1 MFLGAV
7 WLVTAAVV
15 GFMLGRISMYNMYGV
30 WGMKEEPAEGVGE
43 TGDGPGKPA
52 GILAFSQKGRDSKN
66 LSGGKENLQ
75 DNEKFSGTIS
85 VQDILDPI
93 GASTACEGVF
103 AVKLQE
109 TSQEGDLWGAADEA
123 AQSAYYEEGSQEG
136 DLWEAAAEAAQSAYY
151 EEGAQEGDLWGAA
164 DEAAQS
170 AYYEEEAQEGDLWGA
185 ADEAAQ
191 SAYYEEGAQEGEFWE
206 AADEAVQ
213 SAYYEEGAREGDL
226 WGAAD
231 STFRTK
237 GSTVGALTAEKEGTR
252 NNSISEML
260 DSFEAAASAASRGR
274 TKTSVSQAP
283 HRQEA
288 PGSHEGRTPASASL
302 DTPWQTAPARAD
314 AKGEPAIDILNF
326 GRPGEAGAFRSP
338 GQHHADR
345 KTWIAGQLWETER
358 RRAGRVM
365 GLKREEARRLRTEH
379 QSSGTGARGNGKRR
393 GRRFEDDQ
401 KVWSVGSPV
410 SGEIVAD
417 REGEYAAVVICPD
430 EDCLYAPTG
439 GKITR
444 LFPMGNAFLFTTDFG
459 AELYIQAGDIEDE
472 MLVRYYRPRII
483 QNEVVTKGKLLLEF
497 DRKGLEEA
505 GASYDVSVCVENGFY
520 GGNVKMTDAEWV
532 ETGEEILQMREAAL
546 QTESR

>member
-43 TGDGPGKPA
+43 TGDVPGKPA

-93 GASTACEGVF
+93 GASTTCEGVF

-123 AQSAYYEEGSQEG
+123 AQSAYYEEG
-136 DLWEAAAEAAQSAYY
+136 
-151 EEGAQEGDLWGAA
+151 
-164 DEAAQS
+164 
-170 AYYEEEAQEGDLWGA
+170 
-185 ADEAAQ
+185 
-191 SAYYEEGAQEGEFWE
+191 
-206 AADEAVQ
+206 
-213 SAYYEEGAREGDL
+213 ARKGDL

-302 DTPWQTAPARAD
+302 DTPWQTGPARAD

-326 GRPGEAGAFRSP
+326 GRPGEAGAFRSS

>member
-43 TGDGPGKPA
+43 TGDVPGKPA

-93 GASTACEGVF
+93 GASTTCEGVF

-136 DLWEAAAEAAQSAYY
+136 DLWEAA
-151 EEGAQEGDLWGAA
+151 

-170 AYYEEEAQEGDLWGA
+170 AYYEEE
-185 ADEAAQ
+185 
-191 SAYYEEGAQEGEFWE
+191 AQEGEFWE

-213 SAYYEEGAREGDL
+213 SAYYEEGAREGDLWGAADEAAQSAYYEEGARKGDL

-326 GRPGEAGAFRSP
+326 GRPGEAGAFRSS

-444 LFPMGNAFLFTTDFG
+444 LFPMGNAFLFTTDFE

>member
-43 TGDGPGKPA
+43 TGDVPGKPA

-93 GASTACEGVF
+93 GASTTCEGVF

-136 DLWEAAAEAAQSAYY
+136 DLWEAA
-151 EEGAQEGDLWGAA
+151 
-164 DEAAQS
+164 
-170 AYYEEEAQEGDLWGA
+170 
-185 ADEAAQ
+185 DEAAQ
-191 SAYYEEGAQEGEFWE
+191 SAYYEEGA
-206 AADEAVQ
+206 
-213 SAYYEEGAREGDL
+213 RKGDL

-326 GRPGEAGAFRSP
+326 GRPGEAGAFRSS

>member
-43 TGDGPGKPA
+43 TGDVPGKPA

-93 GASTACEGVF
+93 GASTTCEGVF

-123 AQSAYYEEGSQEG
+123 AQSAYYEEG
-136 DLWEAAAEAAQSAYY
+136 AR
-151 EEGAQEGDLWGAA
+151 
-164 DEAAQS
+164 
-170 AYYEEEAQEGDLWGA
+170 EGDLWGA

-191 SAYYEEGAQEGEFWE
+191 SAYYEEGA
-206 AADEAVQ
+206 
-213 SAYYEEGAREGDL
+213 RKGDL

-326 GRPGEAGAFRSP
+326 GRPGEAGAFRSS

>member
-43 TGDGPGKPA
+43 TGDVPGKPA

-93 GASTACEGVF
+93 GASTTCEGVF

-136 DLWEAAAEAAQSAYY
+136 DLW
-151 EEGAQEGDLWGAA
+151 
-164 DEAAQS
+164 
-170 AYYEEEAQEGDLWGA
+170 GA

-191 SAYYEEGAQEGEFWE
+191 SAYYEEGA
-206 AADEAVQ
+206 
-213 SAYYEEGAREGDL
+213 RKGDL

-326 GRPGEAGAFRSP
+326 GRPGEAGAFRSS

>member
-43 TGDGPGKPA
+43 TGDVPGKPA

-93 GASTACEGVF
+93 GASTTCEGVF

-123 AQSAYYEEGSQEG
+123 A
-136 DLWEAAAEAAQSAYY
+136 
-151 EEGAQEGDLWGAA
+151 
-164 DEAAQS
+164 
-170 AYYEEEAQEGDLWGA
+170 
-185 ADEAAQ
+185 
-191 SAYYEEGAQEGEFWE
+191 
-206 AADEAVQ
+206 Q

-326 GRPGEAGAFRSP
+326 GRPGEAGAFRSS

>member
-43 TGDGPGKPA
+43 TGDVPGKPA

-93 GASTACEGVF
+93 GASTTCEGVF

-136 DLWEAAAEAAQSAYY
+136 DLWEAA
-151 EEGAQEGDLWGAA
+151 

-170 AYYEEEAQEGDLWGA
+170 AYYEEEA
-185 ADEAAQ
+185 
-191 SAYYEEGAQEGEFWE
+191 
-206 AADEAVQ
+206 
-213 SAYYEEGAREGDL
+213 RKGDL

-326 GRPGEAGAFRSP
+326 GRPGEAGAFRSS

>member
-1 MFLGAV
+1 MGKLGLKIVTGGVFMFLGAV

-43 TGDGPGKPA
+43 TGDVPGKPA

-93 GASTACEGVF
+93 GASTTCEGVF

-136 DLWEAAAEAAQSAYY
+136 DLWEAA
-151 EEGAQEGDLWGAA
+151 

-170 AYYEEEAQEGDLWGA
+170 AYYEEEAQEGEFWEAADEAVQSAYYEEGAREGDLWGA
-185 ADEAAQ
+185 ADEAA
-191 SAYYEEGAQEGEFWE
+191 
-206 AADEAVQ
+206 Q

-326 GRPGEAGAFRSP
+326 GRPGEAGAFRSS

>member
-1 MFLGAV
+1 MGKLGLKIVTGGVFMFLGAV

-43 TGDGPGKPA
+43 TGDVPGKPA

-93 GASTACEGVF
+93 GASTTCEGVF

-136 DLWEAAAEAAQSAYY
+136 DLWEAADEAAQSAYY

-170 AYYEEEAQEGDLWGA
+170 AYYEEE
-185 ADEAAQ
+185 
-191 SAYYEEGAQEGEFWE
+191 AQEGEFWE

-326 GRPGEAGAFRSP
+326 GRPGEAGAFRSS

-393 GRRFEDDQ
+393 GRRFEEDQ

>member
-43 TGDGPGKPA
+43 TGDVPGKPA

-93 GASTACEGVF
+93 GASTTCEGVF

-123 AQSAYYEEGSQEG
+123 AQSAYYEEG
-136 DLWEAAAEAAQSAYY
+136 
-151 EEGAQEGDLWGAA
+151 
-164 DEAAQS
+164 
-170 AYYEEEAQEGDLWGA
+170 
-185 ADEAAQ
+185 
-191 SAYYEEGAQEGEFWE
+191 
-206 AADEAVQ
+206 
-213 SAYYEEGAREGDL
+213 ARKGDL

-326 GRPGEAGAFRSP
+326 GRPGEAGAFRSS

>member
-1 MFLGAV
+1 MGKLGLKIVTGGVFMFLGAV

-43 TGDGPGKPA
+43 TGDVPGKPA

-93 GASTACEGVF
+93 GASTTCEGVF

-136 DLWEAAAEAAQSAYY
+136 DLWEAA
-151 EEGAQEGDLWGAA
+151 

-170 AYYEEEAQEGDLWGA
+170 AYYEEE
-185 ADEAAQ
+185 
-191 SAYYEEGAQEGEFWE
+191 AQEGEFWE

-213 SAYYEEGAREGDL
+213 SAYYEEGAREGDLWGAADEAAQSAYYEEGARKGDL

-326 GRPGEAGAFRSP
+326 GRPGEAGAFRSS